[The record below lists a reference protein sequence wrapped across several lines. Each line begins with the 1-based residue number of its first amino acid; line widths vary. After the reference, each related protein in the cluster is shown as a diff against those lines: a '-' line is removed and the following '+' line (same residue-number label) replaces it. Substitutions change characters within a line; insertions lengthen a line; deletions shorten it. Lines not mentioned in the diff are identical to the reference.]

1 MGQHCPHLVALQ
13 WVLEGIG
20 CFFFFRCCFL
30 FPLLDVTT
38 KIFSLCLSSGG
49 VGSAAGGAGALLV
62 PSGRGKG
69 VGMLSLPTIIAQ
81 VISGTWGMGRL
92 SPGSLLPCSL
102 LLLAPGVEMLSR
114 AECSLWDV
122 EELFWVGV
130 TGQIWGNW
138 GSLRVDTGLSAEPTS
153 TTLRWLWDAFGVWL
167 RMEFRDNL

>member
-1 MGQHCPHLVALQ
+1 M
-13 WVLEGIG
+13 
-20 CFFFFRCCFL
+20 
-30 FPLLDVTT
+30 
-38 KIFSLCLSSGG
+38 
-49 VGSAAGGAGALLV
+49 
-62 PSGRGKG
+62 
-69 VGMLSLPTIIAQ
+69 GMLSLPTVIAQ